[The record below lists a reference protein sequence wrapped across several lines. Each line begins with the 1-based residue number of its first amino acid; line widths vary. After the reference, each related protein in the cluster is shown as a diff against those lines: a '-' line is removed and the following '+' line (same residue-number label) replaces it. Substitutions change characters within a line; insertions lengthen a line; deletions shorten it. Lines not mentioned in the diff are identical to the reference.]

1 MKEQIMQELK
11 TEALKDIY
19 VSLKKEMT
27 VYIDEKMK
35 ELKEQLTQPQSN
47 RHLRIPSH
55 LSVLN
60 MTN

>member
-1 MKEQIMQELK
+1 MQELK